1 MTTSSRGIQQL
12 SHKTCNLTRA
22 TTSQAIGCRWFGS
35 QGAFPER
42 RPKRKPNQQPQQ
54 HGGSSSQR
62 ASVPTHEMDH
72 QKYRTSIFFNGSPV
86 YPSESARSFARQHE
100 ISLAGAPRGIA
111 IRYPLDMARL
121 PLSVMA
127 SREHVFNDIH
137 WKYLDYTHHPFSE
150 TMLDHYARKKR
161 EEPLWVWVLIPPSSA
176 VPYVRS
182 RAKTRLVGA
191 LTLALAQR
199 GYDAVGARVVPGV
212 VTKFQKRWCV
222 DDKGEPIVA
231 KGPPQLKGTIKLHCK
246 ASPIIHTSFDDV
258 LRQMNVVVTQLEDFL
273 GGGGGRGY
281 AADNDM
287 GSGGRW
293 RRENSSGWGNRD
305 RDNGG
310 RSGGGGW
317 DSRNS
322 DRSRDVRDGRRR
334 ADKPKKEDDT
344 NSGGGGGDKNWVRRG
359 QRDDGP

>member
-1 MTTSSRGIQQL
+1 
-12 SHKTCNLTRA
+12 
-22 TTSQAIGCRWFGS
+22 
-35 QGAFPER
+35 
-42 RPKRKPNQQPQQ
+42 
-54 HGGSSSQR
+54 
-62 ASVPTHEMDH
+62 MDQ

-86 YPSESARSFARQHE
+86 YPSESVRYFARQHD
-100 ISLAGAPRGIA
+100 ITLTALPRGIS

-121 PLSVMA
+121 PLSVMV

-150 TMLDHYARKKR
+150 TMLEHYVRKKR

-182 RAKTRLVGA
+182 RAKTKLVGA

-199 GYDAVGARVVPGV
+199 GYDAVGSRITPGM

-231 KGPPQLKGTIKLHCK
+231 KGPPQLKGTIKLLCK

-258 LRQMNVVVTQLEDFL
+258 LRQMNVVVTQLEEFL
-273 GGGGGRGY
+273 GAETDTVSGR
-281 AADNDM
+281 
-287 GSGGRW
+287 
-293 RRENSSGWGNRD
+293 RRENSGWGNRD
-305 RDNGG
+305 SG
-310 RSGGGGW
+310 RSGGW

-322 DRSRDVRDGRRR
+322 VRPRDAKDDHRHKDQPRRD
-334 ADKPKKEDDT
+334 DDV
-344 NSGGGGGDKNWVRRG
+344 NGGGKNWVRTRP
-359 QRDDGP
+359 RDDTRGNKHGDGLLVGRNPKLASF